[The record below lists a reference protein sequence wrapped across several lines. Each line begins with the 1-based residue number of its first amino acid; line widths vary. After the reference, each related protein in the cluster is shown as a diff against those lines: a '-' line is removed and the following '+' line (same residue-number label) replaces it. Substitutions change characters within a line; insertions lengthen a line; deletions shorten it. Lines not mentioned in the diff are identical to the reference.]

1 MIVYNKTW
9 LANMRL
15 QAVIKKDLLRGYI
28 TANEFKSITEKY
40 PVGFYTPNLFVR
52 VGLIILTFIIVSFTD
67 GLISLVFAATGA
79 VETFGWFFFL
89 GLINYIALELIV
101 KNNNHFRSGV
111 DDALLFISGCLFAT
125 GFVMLLFRLNYTM
138 NYIVLAG
145 IIFLLCLY
153 LSIRFADM
161 LTSVLCCISFFAF
174 IFFGWVRVIPAGL
187 ATAPFVMMMVSGGV
201 YWLSRINSKKGKFI
215 NYDNCFVIIQIV
227 SLLTLYAAGNYY
239 VIQTLSSEMAAQ
251 TGPVPFAALFWTWT
265 ILLPFVYIASGI
277 QKKDVVLLRTGLLL
291 ITAAA
296 LTFRNYYHVLPVD
309 VTLTIIGAVI
319 LGIVYT
325 IMKYLKTPK
334 HGFTYVETD
343 DGHLMDHLK
352 IESLIIAE
360 TFSQTPQAPANEG
373 VKFGGGDFGGGG
385 SSGGF

>member
-1 MIVYNKTW
+1 MIIYNKTW

-15 QAVIKKDLLRGYI
+15 QAVVKKDLLRGYI

-52 VGLIILTFIIVSFTD
+52 VGLVILTFIIVSFGN

-111 DDALLFISGCLFAT
+111 DDALLFISGCLFVT
-125 GFVMLLFRLNYTM
+125 GFVMLLFRINDTM

-145 IIFLLCLY
+145 IIFLLSLY
-153 LSIRFADM
+153 QSIRFADM
-161 LTSVLCCISFFAF
+161 LTSVVCCISFFAF
-174 IFFGWVRVIPAGL
+174 IFFGWTKFIPAGL
-187 ATAPFVMMMVSGGV
+187 ATAPFVMMLVSGVV
-201 YWLSRINSKKGKFI
+201 YWLSRIKSKKEKFI
-215 NYDNCFVIIQIV
+215 NYDNCFVIIQVV

-239 VIQTLSSEMAAQ
+239 VIQTLSTEMAAQ
-251 TGPVPFAALFWTWT
+251 TGPVPFGALFWTWT
-265 ILLPFVYIASGI
+265 ILLPFVYVASGI
-277 QKKDVVLLRTGLLL
+277 KKKDVILLRSGLLL

-319 LGIVYT
+319 LGIVYI
-325 IMKYLKTPK
+325 IMRYLKIPK
-334 HGFTYVETD
+334 HGFTYAETD

-360 TFSQTPQAPANEG
+360 TFSHTPQPPANEG